1 MTSVPNSVKV
11 SNDLIDD
18 DCVEIV
24 VNIVV
29 VVVDNWVVTVKV
41 LK

>member
-1 MTSVPNSVKV
+1 MTSVPNLVKV

>member
-1 MTSVPNSVKV
+1 MMSVPNSVKV